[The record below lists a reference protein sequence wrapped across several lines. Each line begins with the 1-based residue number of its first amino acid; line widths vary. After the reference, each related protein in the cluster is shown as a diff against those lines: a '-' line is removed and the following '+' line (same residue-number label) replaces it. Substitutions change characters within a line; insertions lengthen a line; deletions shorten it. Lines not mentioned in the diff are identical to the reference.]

1 MLCTQVR
8 GLGAPSRPHPR
19 PVSFRQQRGSP
30 FPQLSVQYFFLKDA
44 FEPRGQGSFC
54 GEGEGESVGLTRA
67 ERGEAFRELVRP
79 FTSQMGKLR
88 S

>member
-1 MLCTQVR
+1 MLCAQVR
-8 GLGAPSRPHPR
+8 GLGAPSRPYPR

-67 ERGEAFRELVRP
+67 EGAKPSE
-79 FTSQMGKLR
+79 S
-88 S
+88 